1 MVTNSGF
8 HSERKMNMDMI
19 FQLWY
24 NEEDGCMALFV
35 IAIVVIIVCKISDYN
50 KEQKYL
56 KVRNVGRY

>member
-1 MVTNSGF
+1 
-8 HSERKMNMDMI
+8 MNMDMI